1 MAGLDK
7 RLFRDNGKEN
17 GSWFRFRADYRE
29 GMMEKNMETTI
40 VFGV

>member
-7 RLFRDNGKEN
+7 RSFRDNGKEN
-17 GSWFRFRADYRE
+17 GSWFLFRAGYIE
-29 GMMEKNMETTI
+29 GMMEKKMETTI